1 MLGFVL
7 SKSGIFQKIK
17 ENKIF
22 RRRLLI
28 AAIVATV
35 VFIPFWYY
43 LEPNILEDLWN
54 KVTDKK
60 ALFFLALAFRTLW
73 ELWMLTS
80 ATLYGILLII
90 LASKI
95 KGKKILAPL
104 ASFGQMALSNYLIQS
119 LMLVPYLLMTDK
131 IRGIGPTEG
140 LITFIIVIALQ
151 LIFSQWWMSKYKLGP
166 FEWLL
171 RSFTYWKWQ
180 PLKKPLQNEFDHE
193 KQMLTISNPQ
203 FL

>member
-1 MLGFVL
+1 V
-7 SKSGIFQKIK
+7 SKSGIFHKIK
-17 ENKIF
+17 DNKIF

-28 AAIVATV
+28 AAIVATL

-43 LEPNILEDLWN
+43 WEPNYLENLWN
-54 KVTDKK
+54 KITDKK
-60 ALFFLALAFRTLW
+60 ALFFLALGFRTLW

-95 KGKKILAPL
+95 KGKKIFAPL

-119 LMLVPYLLMTDK
+119 LMLVPYLLITDK
-131 IRGIGPTEG
+131 IKGIAPTEG

-151 LIFSQWWMSKYKLGP
+151 LIFSQWWMKKYTMGP
-166 FEWLL
+166 FEWVL

-180 PLKKPLQNEFDHE
+180 KIKRSSQHQFDNE
-193 KQMLTISNPQ
+193 KQMITISTPQ
-203 FL
+203 YL